1 VGLLGAE
8 CAKTV
13 ESGGPGSP
21 GPIPN
26 PIDCMLSWIE
36 EHLGA
41 DRTVLALSIARLA
54 DGIGNSILI
63 VVLPIYVKE
72 LPSAL
77 SVPDSV
83 LVGVLISLFGIVN
96 SAAQPLAGALADRY
110 GHWKLWVQAGLLAMA
125 LCTLGFVTV
134 GDYKSLVALRM
145 LQGVGFAF
153 TLPASMAILKSV
165 TSTRGRGGAMGV
177 FTTFRMIGFSIGPLL
192 GGWLHVKFGFDTV
205 FWVGAALVG
214 LGVLAVQVW
223 VDEPPKEESAAPR
236 PFKLFDRELYDAGL
250 LCLGLS
256 TFVMA
261 VTIVMMSALENEFN
275 ARLDQTAIGFGVAFS
290 ALTLTRVLF
299 QVPLGR
305 LSDHTGRKPL
315 IVGGL
320 ILLAPATA
328 ALGLVGSTL
337 QLTLLRLVQGLA
349 TAGIAAPAFALAG
362 DLAKSGG
369 EGRQMS
375 VLTLG
380 FGLGIAVGPL
390 LAGILGVIGLELP
403 FVLGG
408 LLSLV
413 AAWIVGK
420 WVPETVD

>member
-1 VGLLGAE
+1 
-8 CAKTV
+8 
-13 ESGGPGSP
+13 
-21 GPIPN
+21 
-26 PIDCMLSWIE
+26 MLSWIE

-41 DRTVLALSIARLA
+41 DRTVLALSLARLA
-54 DGIGNSILI
+54 DGVGNSILI
-63 VVLPIYVKE
+63 VILPIYVAQ

-83 LVGVLISLFGIVN
+83 LVGLLISLFGIVN
-96 SAAQPLAGALADRY
+96 SMAQPLAGALADRF
-110 GHWKLWVQAGLLAMA
+110 GHWKLWVQAGLVVMS
-125 LCTLGFVTV
+125 LCTLGFLTV

-153 TLPASMAILKSV
+153 TLPASMAILKAV
-165 TSTRGRGGAMGV
+165 TTTRGRGGAMGV

-192 GGWLHVKFGFDTV
+192 GGWLNVKYGFDLV
-205 FWVGAALVG
+205 FWVGAILVA

-223 VDEPPKEESAAPR
+223 VDEPEKEEPAEPR
-236 PFKLFDRELYDAGL
+236 PFKLFDRSLYDVGL
-250 LCLGLS
+250 VCLGFA

-261 VTIVMMSALENEFN
+261 TTIVMMSALENEFN

-290 ALTLTRVLF
+290 ALTITRVLF

-315 IVGGL
+315 IIGGL
-320 ILLAPATA
+320 LLLAPATA
-328 ALGLVGSTL
+328 GLGLVASTL

-349 TAGIAAPAFALAG
+349 TAGVAAPGFALAG

-375 VLTLG
+375 ILTLG

-390 LAGILGVIGLELP
+390 VAGVLAVVGFEIP

-408 LLSLV
+408 LLSIA
-413 AAWIVGK
+413 AAWVVGK
-420 WVPETVD
+420 WVPETVE